1 MSKQSQVYTQTAIG
15 IPGSKAAANAFDYYP
30 QSLTAETDVT
40 AGTFVWPG
48 TDPASQAK
56 PAGTGRPLGLV
67 ERNIVY
73 PNYDVLSEGSLV
85 IEAGET
91 LTIATQGAFYA
102 VSATA
107 ATVGQKVFAVLA
119 DGTIKTGAAG
129 ATISGAVETAWKVV
143 TPGAI
148 GEVIVIAASAMGDIT
163 TIITG

>member
-1 MSKQSQVYTQTAIG
+1 MSRSQVYTRTAAG
-15 IPGSKAAANAFDYYP
+15 IPGSKAAVNVFDYYP
-30 QSLTAETDVT
+30 RSLTAETDVT

-48 TDPASQAK
+48 TDPAAQAK
-56 PAGTGRPLGLV
+56 PSGAGRPLGLA

-73 PNYDVLSEGSLV
+73 PIYDVMSEGSLI

-91 LTIATQGAFYA
+91 LTVATQGAFHA
-102 VSATA
+102 VSATV

-129 ATISGAVETAWKVV
+129 ATVAGAVETAWKVV
-143 TPGAI
+143 TPGAA

-163 TIITG
+163 TIINSD